1 MNPHRHS
8 DGLTMDEFDR
18 QYAYAM
24 QQGIT
29 ISVVIRNLITEHVP
43 ANGWMVEEAT
53 PVVRR
58 DEPWW

>member
-18 QYAYAM
+18 HSDGLTMDEFDRHSDGLTMDEFDRQHAYAM

-29 ISVVIRNLITEHVP
+29 ISVVIRW
-43 ANGWMVEEAT
+43 A
-53 PVVRR
+53 
-58 DEPWW
+58 